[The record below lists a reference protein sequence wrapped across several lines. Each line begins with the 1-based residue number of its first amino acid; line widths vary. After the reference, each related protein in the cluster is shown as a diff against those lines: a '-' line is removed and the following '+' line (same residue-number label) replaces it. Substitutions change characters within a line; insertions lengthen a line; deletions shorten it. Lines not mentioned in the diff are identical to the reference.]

1 MYFVNREEIEN
12 LLTYMEEL
20 IPELQQ
26 AKRDTITQRLALER
40 ATHMAIEVIIDTGN
54 KMIDGFIMRDPGSY
68 HDIIDILTDEQ
79 VLPEEEEASYKRI
92 IDLRKAVVRE
102 YTAVSHETLMEEW
115 NACLASLEMFPERIR
130 HYLNAELGTVSAF
143 TKGSGE

>member
-26 AKRDTITQRLALER
+26 AKRETITERLALER
-40 ATHMAIEVIIDTGN
+40 ATHMTIEVIIDVGN

-68 HDIIDILTDEQ
+68 HDIIDILMDEK
-79 VLPEEEEASYKRI
+79 VLPVEEEKEYKRI
-92 IDLRKAVVRE
+92 IDMRKAVVRE
-102 YTAVSHETLMEEW
+102 YTSVSHEELLQEW
-115 NACLASLEMFPERIR
+115 EACLDALKEFPERIR
-130 HYLNAELGTVSAF
+130 HYLNSGLGTVSAF
-143 TKGSGE
+143 TKGNE